1 MVVPEAES
9 AALQAELINHD
20 EWLAAIVCVTEVMRA
35 THRWV
40 TAAGVRGRAAAAR
53 VTRAEEVLRSV
64 ALIDVDRAAVWRAGN
79 VEPSELRSL
88 DAIHLASAID
98 LASDLDGFVTYDLR
112 LAAAARTAG
121 LTVLT
126 PR

>member
-1 MVVPEAES
+1 
-9 AALQAELINHD
+9 
-20 EWLAAIVCVTEVMRA
+20 MRA

-40 TAAGVRGRAAAAR
+40 TAAELRGRAAAAR
-53 VTRAEEVLRSV
+53 VSRAEEVLRSV

-112 LAAAARTAG
+112 LAAAARIAG
-121 LTVLT
+121 LTVLS
-126 PR
+126 PQ

>member
-1 MVVPEAES
+1 M
-9 AALQAELINHD
+9 LQAELRKHG

-35 THRWV
+35 THFWV

-53 VTRAEEVLRSV
+53 LNRAEEVLRLV
-64 ALIDVDRAAVWRAGN
+64 ALIDVDPATVWRAGK
-79 VEPSELRSL
+79 VKPSELRSL
-88 DAIHLASAID
+88 DAIHLATAND
-98 LASDLDGFVTYDLR
+98 LRPDLDGFVTYDLR

-121 LTVLT
+121 LPVLS

>member
-1 MVVPEAES
+1 V
-9 AALQAELINHD
+9 L
-20 EWLAAIVCVTEVMRA
+20 RA

-40 TAAGVRGRAAAAR
+40 TAAGIRGRAATAR
-53 VTRAEEVLRSV
+53 VNRAEEVLRLV
-64 ALIDVDRAAVWRAGN
+64 ALIDVDPATVWRAGTI
-79 VEPSELRSL
+79 EPSDLRSL
-88 DAIHLASAID
+88 DAIHLATAID

-121 LTVLT
+121 LTVLS